1 MTTTISVHVNG
12 SYQAKIIT
20 TREDGTSLGET
31 VVGHGETKVLP
42 HYHGEAMTYVVHETR
57 VPSPGSGVEQ
67 NPAPAAQEAAGE
79 GPVETDEERG
89 AE

>member
-12 SYQAKIIT
+12 SYRATITT

-42 HYHGEAMTYVVHETR
+42 HYHGEAMTYVVHETP
-57 VPSPGSGVEQ
+57 VASPGSGVEQ
-67 NPAPAAQEAAGE
+67 NPAPVTQEAPGEDQTEAGKPE
-79 GPVETDEERG
+79 GE
-89 AE
+89 